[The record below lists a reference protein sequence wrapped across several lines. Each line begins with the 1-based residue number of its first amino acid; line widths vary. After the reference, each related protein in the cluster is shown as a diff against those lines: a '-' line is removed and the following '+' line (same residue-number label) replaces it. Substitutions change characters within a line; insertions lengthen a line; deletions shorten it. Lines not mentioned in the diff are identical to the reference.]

1 MCANECTIVR
11 PEVEGEVTLL
21 YVQLL
26 GAGFYMLI
34 GMAILSMCFSLIQEE
49 MLIKVVLIA
58 NLCGCNKK
66 PDEHTAQRIAHEKQQ
81 QQVRTYTLL
90 NVHNSSFTRGA
101 YSRFLLNVY
110 SNKNHRLAGVHF
122 LNTGVHLASR
132 DAYSMYSFSPLS
144 LGVAAKMSS
153 IC

>member
-1 MCANECTIVR
+1 LCADECTIVR

-26 GAGFYMLI
+26 GAAFYMII

-81 QQVRTYTLL
+81 QQVRTYTVCSLTYIIAL
-90 NVHNSSFTRGA
+90 SQEARTVDFCCTFILIKFIA
-101 YSRFLLNVY
+101 
-110 SNKNHRLAGVHF
+110 RLA
-122 LNTGVHLASR
+122 
-132 DAYSMYSFSPLS
+132 Y
-144 LGVAAKMSS
+144 
-153 IC
+153 II